1 MAVFEAIAGRSAYLT
16 YFIDQSDAR
25 LFLVEDDEIRPIIPD
40 FDTTIELLKTYAGAD
55 NLREH
60 LTYPDWQDRIRADSV
75 LQRIA
80 AL

>member
-1 MAVFEAIAGRSAYLT
+1 LLT
-16 YFIDQSDAR
+16 
-25 LFLVEDDEIRPIIPD
+25 
-40 FDTTIELLKTYAGAD
+40 TYAGAD

-60 LTYPDWQDRIRADSV
+60 LTYPDWQDRIRADNV